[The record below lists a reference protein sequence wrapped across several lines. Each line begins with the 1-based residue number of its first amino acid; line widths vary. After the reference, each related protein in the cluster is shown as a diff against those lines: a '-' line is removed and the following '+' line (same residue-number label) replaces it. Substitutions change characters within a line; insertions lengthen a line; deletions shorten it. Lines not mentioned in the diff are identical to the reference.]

1 MTYAPWRGLHFAPPW
16 GLFVYTVMASGLS
29 MCQLTPYKIQN
40 RTDFIFEKLGARE
53 QNMVPENGEPN
64 AASFSRYRNVLC
76 ACSLTEHAKIISHTV
91 PAEKLRCGARFR
103 HCGRPD
109 VPIVQGS

>member
-1 MTYAPWRGLHFAPPW
+1 
-16 GLFVYTVMASGLS
+16 
-29 MCQLTPYKIQN
+29 MCQLTPYKIQS
-40 RTDFIFEKLGARE
+40 RTEFILEKLGARE

-103 HCGRPD
+103 HCGRQD